1 MLEDKRDYHWCTDLG
16 TWVAAHIHP
25 RIDSLATKF
34 LASQSVTPDDH
45 LVTIHFRSEKLPEE
59 NEFACCLQKMVLLLE
74 ELKQDQPNLKV
85 IIISDIGPLGSTTC
99 GSRIRN
105 MTKILFSKNNLK
117 PVYFNLDKFDL
128 TNEDDLLLAGLTEVT
143 AVSKGNKVILVGGG
157 QFQLT
162 ILKRLLGR
170 AQTVDQSP
178 MVHSICSSSTTHHL
192 QDPRKKQK
200 IQFLTVS
207 LHERNALHHSIL
219 CTLQYHFI
227 CTESNLKI
235 LKYYFCKYTVIYNSV
250 DSSRFW
256 DVWLK
261 CTNLSTLKISYCTHI
276 RCYSKH
282 HAEVAV
288 MVTSVIFS
296 ETSKTLIVDS
306 PE

>member
-1 MLEDKRDYHWCTDLG
+1 MFVHWPGNKCGPRPAEPHQCTLNPGRGIFLMLEDKRDYHWCTDLG

-143 AVSKGNKVILVGGG
+143 AVSKGNKVILVGCG

-178 MVHSICSSSTTHHL
+178 MVHSICSSRTTHHL
-192 QDPRKKQK
+192 QDLRKKQK
-200 IQFLTVS
+200 KSNFLQY
-207 LHERNALHHSIL
+207 L
-219 CTLQYHFI
+219 CTRGMRFI
-227 CTESNLKI
+227 IVS
-235 LKYYFCKYTVIYNSV
+235 SV
-250 DSSRFW
+250 HCSI
-256 DVWLK
+256 
-261 CTNLSTLKISYCTHI
+261 TLYALNQI
-276 RCYSKH
+276 
-282 HAEVAV
+282 
-288 MVTSVIFS
+288 
-296 ETSKTLIVDS
+296 
-306 PE
+306 